1 MVTVT
6 ISGAPGTGTTTVSRL
21 LQKKLGV
28 PYVYAGELFRKEA
41 EKHGMSL
48 EEFGRYCEKHP
59 EVDKQLD
66 EYQRE
71 LLRKGNLILEGR
83 LAGWIAYLNNIPAT
97 KVLLIA
103 DKETRA
109 ERIVKREGGSKEE
122 KAEKMR
128 KRERSEAVRYKKYYN
143 VDINDLSIYDL
154 VVDTTKKTPEEIVT
168 LILKHIK

>member
-41 EKHGMSL
+41 EKHGMTL

-66 EYQRE
+66 EYQRV

-103 DKETRA
+103 DKETRV

>member
-41 EKHGMSL
+41 EKHGMTL

-122 KAEKMR
+122 KAEKME

>member
-6 ISGAPGTGTTTVSRL
+6 ISGAPGTGTTTVSQL
-21 LQKKLGV
+21 LQKRLGV
-28 PYVYAGELFRKEA
+28 PYIYAGELFRKEA

-48 EEFGRYCEKHP
+48 EEFGRYCENHP

-66 EYQRE
+66 ECQRK
-71 LLRKGNLILEGR
+71 LLRKGNIILEGR
-83 LAGWIAYLNNIPAT
+83 MAGWVAYLNNIPAT

-109 ERIVKREGGSKEE
+109 ERVVKREGGSKEE
-122 KAEKMR
+122 KAEEME

-154 VVDTTKKTPEEIVT
+154 VVDTTKKTPGEIVT